1 MAAAPPSPTLAAVLE
16 QTDERTFRLS
26 DGRTLLSPRPAG
38 EQDVAIGS
46 WISVDGWP
54 YEITNMLWRP
64 SGGRILHLNGG
75 PSILSMKPHQTV
87 EKFTVLTIPT
97 RR

>member
-1 MAAAPPSPTLAAVLE
+1 MAAAPPRPTLATVLE
-16 QTDERTFRLS
+16 QTADRTFRLS
-26 DGRTLLSPRPAG
+26 DGRTLLAPHPAG

-54 YEITNMLWRP
+54 YEITNMRWRP

-75 PSILSMKPHQTV
+75 PALLSMKPQQTV
-87 EKFTVLTIPT
+87 EKFTVLTTPT